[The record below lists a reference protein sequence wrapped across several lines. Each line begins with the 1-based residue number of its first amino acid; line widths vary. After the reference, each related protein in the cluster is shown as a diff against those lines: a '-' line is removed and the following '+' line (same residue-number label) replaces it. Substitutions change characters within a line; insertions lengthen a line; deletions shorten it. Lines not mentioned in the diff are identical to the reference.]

1 MKPSLEMFD
10 TNALG
15 ELYKRG
21 CDVLLEIREIK
32 KAPGDNR
39 VYMTNSE
46 AMQFSA
52 DDFDREL
59 VDRRKRLNLRESV
72 LGGLPSKEIYA
83 EIFERKAG
91 LSRPR
96 LTKRSHLNIVSDS
109 ALAVELVNRITDG
122 EIKIEFQS
130 NSPKTSE
137 PVEQDEPLQP
147 YITIQV
153 YHGKKA

>member
-1 MKPSLEMFD
+1 MKPSLEMF
-10 TNALG
+10 TTAAIENF
-15 ELYKRG
+15 ERNK

-52 DDFDREL
+52 ECFASEL
-59 VDRRKRLNLRESV
+59 DRRKRPELRDS
-72 LGGLPSKEIYA
+72 LMRHLSAKEVYA

-91 LSRPR
+91 ISRPR
-96 LTKRSHLNIVSDS
+96 LTKRSHLNMASDS
-109 ALAVELVNRITDG
+109 ALAVELVNRITSG
-122 EIKIEFQS
+122 EIKIDFQG
-130 NSPKTSE
+130 NSPKASE
-137 PVEQDEPLQP
+137 PVEPDEPLQP